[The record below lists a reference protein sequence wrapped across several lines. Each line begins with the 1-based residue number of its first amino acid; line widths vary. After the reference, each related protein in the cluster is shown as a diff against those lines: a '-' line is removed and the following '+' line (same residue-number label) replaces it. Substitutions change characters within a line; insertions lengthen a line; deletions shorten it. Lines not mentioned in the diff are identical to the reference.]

1 MPTSKLPDVLLG
13 ALAADAVSMPVHWY
27 YDRAA
32 LARDYG
38 QVAGYLA
45 PRNPHPDS
53 ILWRSRYQALNP
65 RGDIL
70 HEQAR
75 YWGQR
80 GVHYHQFLAAGE
92 NTLNFQLAAPD
103 LHQQTVELG
112 RYDADAWL
120 AFYLDFMLTP
130 GRHRDT
136 YVEEYHREFFTNLRA
151 GPQAARLRG
160 R

>member
-1 MPTSKLPDVLLG
+1 MTHFPDALLG
-13 ALAADAVSMPVHWY
+13 ALAADAVAMPAHWY

-32 LARDYG
+32 LTQDYG
-38 QVAGYLA
+38 EITSYLA
-45 PRNPHPDS
+45 PSNPHPGS
-53 ILWRSRYQALNP
+53 ILWRSSYTVLNP

-70 HEQAR
+70 HDQVP

-92 NTLNFQLAAPD
+92 NTLNFQLAGR
-103 LHQQTVELG
+103 LYTQTRELG

-120 AFYLDFMLTP
+120 AQYVDFMLTP

-136 YVEEYHREFFTNLRA
+136 YVEEC
-151 GPQAARLRG
+151 PPIVS
-160 R
+160 